1 MPTVASEIPAAIKEL
16 VAASEAEG
24 ADISS
29 VPKKALSF
37 TALVKELETRG
48 LLKKVVPGGPP
59 GPPGPTT
66 QAKEAASS
74 LSAAFRKEVPLYGSL
89 KI

>member
-16 VAASEAEG
+16 VTASEAEG

-37 TALVKELETRG
+37 TALELETRG
-48 LLKKVVPGGPP
+48 LLKKLVPGGPP